1 MTLRRVVAVT
11 AIVTFLGAGAV
22 TPRRVHAVDTAVL
35 VISSIAAYAAFVALG
50 AYLVFRDTPNP
61 PLLPSETPADDD
73 TAADGIRVRPGHRC
87 AQRDG
92 NVTVVC
98 W

>member
-1 MTLRRVVAVT
+1 MPLRRALAVI
-11 AIVTFLGAGAV
+11 AIVSFLGAGAV
-22 TPRRVHAVDTAVL
+22 TPRRVHAIDTAVL

-50 AYLVFRDTPNP
+50 AYLMFRNTPNP
-61 PLLPSETPADDD
+61 PFLASETAPDDD
-73 TAADGIRVRPGHRC
+73 TAADGTHVLPGYRC
-87 AQRDG
+87 PQQDG